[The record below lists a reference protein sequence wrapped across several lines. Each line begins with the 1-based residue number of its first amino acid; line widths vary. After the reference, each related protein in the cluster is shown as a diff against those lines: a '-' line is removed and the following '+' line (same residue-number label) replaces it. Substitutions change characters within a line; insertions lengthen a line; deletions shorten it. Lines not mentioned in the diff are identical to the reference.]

1 MTPQTILCQTPTKG
15 LLNLTHARQIRFCDL
30 YMQMSWRFVCF
41 ITWNNGDEQ
50 TFDGKDAKAIA
61 QTVKKITQTKD

>member
-1 MTPQTILCQTPTKG
+1 MGNVEAGWFHTDKEKL
-15 LLNLTHARQIRFCDL
+15 IRFCDL
-30 YMQMSWRFVCF
+30 YIQMSWRFVCF

-61 QTVKKITQTKD
+61 QTVKKITQNKD

>member
-1 MTPQTILCQTPTKG
+1 MPQTILCQTPTRG
-15 LLNLTHARQIRFCDL
+15 LLNLTHARQIRFCDIHI
-30 YMQMSWRFVCF
+30 QMSWRFVCF

-61 QTVKKITQTKD
+61 QTVNKITQNKD